1 MWRGLIMIEDKPAMD
16 DKVSIRCPGCTRVFR
31 EKVNRV
37 RDGLQVNCPNCCKL
51 ITLSKETEDP
61 FLRRALKTAREM
73 RAAEQ
78 DRIAAKV
85 YKGTASAPHRETS

>member
-1 MWRGLIMIEDKPAMD
+1 MD
-16 DKVSIRCPGCTRVFR
+16 DKIKIRCPGCTRVFG
-31 EKVNRV
+31 EKMNRV

-78 DRIAAKV
+78 DRMASQV
-85 YKGTASAPHRETS
+85 YKGTASEPPRER